1 MTFDA
6 ITGKISDRLAEL
18 SARERLMLTLGGV
31 AAIVMICFMSWLF
44 LSKKVELAHV
54 RTTAKSKQL
63 SELMA
68 LQSTYAKREMEGR
81 QLQNKLRSNK
91 IRIIS
96 HLETA
101 AKNAGVEIGNMTPHD
116 SNPDSD
122 GIVETS
128 VSLKLQRLSI
138 TRLQEFLTQVES
150 GSQEMVFIKT
160 LRVNK
165 RFDDKSLLDAELT
178 ISTYKIS

>member
-1 MTFDA
+1 MAFEA
-6 ITGKISDRLAEL
+6 ISGKINDRLAEL
-18 SARERLMLTLGGV
+18 SQRERIMLAIGGV
-31 AAIVMICFMSWLF
+31 AVIIMICFMSSF
-44 LSKKVELAHV
+44 ILSKKVEMAKT
-54 RTTAKSKQL
+54 RTVAKSKQL

-68 LQSTYAKREMEGR
+68 LQSTYAKRELSGR
-81 QLQNKLRSNK
+81 QLQNKLKANK
-91 IRIIS
+91 TRLIS

-128 VSLKLQRLSI
+128 VTIKLQRLSI
-138 TRLQEFLTQVES
+138 TRLQEFLMRVES
-150 GSQEMVFIKT
+150 GTQGLVFIKSLNVT
-160 LRVNK
+160 K
-165 RFDDKSLLDAELT
+165 RFDDKTLLYVELA